1 LPGVRRYPHLLP
13 LTVIAVIVGG
23 IVLAT
28 GLLIDW
34 TPVQAAEQAER
45 TDLLMWFLIFA
56 SGVIFTIVATV
67 MIYAVWR
74 FRAEPGDESDGPPMH
89 GNTKLEVVWTVLPV
103 LLLAV
108 VAVWAYLVLT
118 DNEALDDDRVE
129 IEVTA
134 EQFAWTFTY
143 REQEISTGDLRVPVD
158 RQVRLKMRA
167 KDVIHDLYVA
177 EFRVKQDV
185 VPGITTY
192 LTFNPTKTG
201 TYQIICA
208 ELCGVG
214 HGVMRSRVIVMP
226 QDEYQRWLDAS
237 ARRVQVSA
245 AIGSRVQQRTQ
256 GAPADQTTTP

>member
-1 LPGVRRYPHLLP
+1 LRLVRRLPHLLP

-23 IVLAT
+23 ISFAT
-28 GLLIDW
+28 AVFIDW
-34 TPVQAAEQAER
+34 LPAQAAEQAER
-45 TDLLMWFLIFA
+45 TDILMWFLIVC
-56 SGVIFTIVATV
+56 SLVIFTGVTTV
-67 MIYAVWR
+67 LVYAVWR

-89 GNTKLEVVWTVLPV
+89 GNTRLEVIWTVLPTM
-103 LLLAV
+103 LLVV

-118 DNEALDDDRVE
+118 DNEALADDRVE

-134 EQFAWTFTY
+134 EQFAWSFTY
-143 REQEISTGDLRVPVD
+143 PEQGISTGDLRVPVD

-167 KDVIHDLYVA
+167 KDVIHDLYVV

-226 QDEYQRWLDAS
+226 QDEYQRWLDTS
-237 ARRVQVSA
+237 ARRVRIA
-245 AIGSRVQQRTQ
+245 AALPSGGQQ